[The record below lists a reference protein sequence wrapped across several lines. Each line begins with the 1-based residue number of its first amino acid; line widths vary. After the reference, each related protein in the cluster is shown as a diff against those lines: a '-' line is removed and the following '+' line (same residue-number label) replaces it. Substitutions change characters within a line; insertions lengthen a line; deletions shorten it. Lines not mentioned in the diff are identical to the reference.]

1 MKLTEV
7 NYEKIIIFF
16 LITVIAVVPLLYF
29 PYSGEADLY
38 PTGFKT
44 RLLIRDDNIYKPKIY
59 AVFYLVLIMAVIMA
73 LKSRYKKKNFSADIN
88 NISVT
93 LFLIFTILSTF
104 FSDHFL
110 RSLFGNPNR
119 WEGLFTYI
127 SYVLIFIAAGYF
139 IDKRKFLKSI
149 IKYLFI
155 SASILSVYGLLQFYG
170 LDFINIK
177 PDRAFATFG
186 NPNFAA

>member
-7 NYEKIIIFF
+7 NYEKIITFF

-38 PTGFKT
+38 PAGFKT

-104 FSDHFL
+104 FSEHIWQALQVGRLDYVYFL
-110 RSLFGNPNR
+110 C
-119 WEGLFTYI
+119 TYI
-127 SYVLIFIAAGYF
+127 YCGRLFYRKKEVFKEYYKIFIHIGF
-139 IDKRKFLKSI
+139 D
-149 IKYLFI
+149 FI
-155 SASILSVYGLLQFYG
+155 SIWTTAVLRFGFYKKRTDQGKLAKGLC
-170 LDFINIK
+170 NI
-177 PDRAFATFG
+177 R
-186 NPNFAA
+186 